1 MSVKSLLQL
10 ILFLLIIIIL
20 GGIYYLYFYS
30 GPMKK
35 QEVISG
41 ELSIENSND
50 SQNLS
55 SNQEILEVIDSNKT
69 KKSQVKD
76 KEIITKNFTQNITS
90 EIKKNSKQ
98 QKIDEKINN
107 ENKINN
113 LTKNIEYITTNK
125 NGSIFKIIADY
136 GKTNLENTNILDL
149 IEVYGVIKS
158 VDRSEVEISS
168 KNAEYNY
175 SNQNSKFYNN
185 VQINYDNKI
194 IRCDNLDLN
203 IDKNIAVAYNNVTV
217 QGNNSFMKA
226 NKITLNILTKDINIS
241 SDDKIEIT
249 AN

>member
-35 QEVISG
+35 QEVISS
-41 ELSIENSND
+41 ELSIENSNN
-50 SQNLS
+50 SKNLS

-98 QKIDEKINN
+98 QKIDE
-107 ENKINN
+107 NKINN
-113 LTKNIEYITTNK
+113 LTKNIEYITNNK

-158 VDRSEVEISS
+158 VDRSEIEISS

-185 VQINYDNKI
+185 VQINYDDKI

>member
-20 GGIYYLYFYS
+20 GGIYFLYFYS

-35 QEVISG
+35 QEIISD
-41 ELSIENSND
+41 ELSIENSNV
-50 SQNLS
+50 SQNLPG
-55 SNQEILEVIDSNKT
+55 NQEILEVIESDKT
-69 KKSQVKD
+69 KQSRIKD
-76 KEIITKNFTQNITS
+76 KEIITKDFTQNITS
-90 EIKKNSKQ
+90 EITKNSKQ
-98 QKIDEKINN
+98 QKMDEKINN
-107 ENKINN
+107 EKTNN

-125 NGSIFKIIADY
+125 NGSIFKINADY

-149 IEVYGVIKS
+149 IEVYGVIKPIN
-158 VDRSEVEISS
+158 RSEIKISS

-185 VQINYDNKI
+185 VQINYEDKI

-217 QGNNSFMKA
+217 EDNNSFMKT
-226 NKITLNILTKDINIS
+226 NKITLNILTKDININ